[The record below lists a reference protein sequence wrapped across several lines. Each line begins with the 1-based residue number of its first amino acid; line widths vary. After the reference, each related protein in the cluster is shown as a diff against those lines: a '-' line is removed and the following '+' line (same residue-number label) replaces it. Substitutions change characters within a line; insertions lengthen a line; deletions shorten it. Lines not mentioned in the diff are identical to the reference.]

1 MTLQLS
7 HAFLPA
13 VRYVSHNR
21 PSTTKSTTT
30 WILPNESTNSNGMTN
45 KYDNNQYT
53 AVYLLQLLFRN
64 QTIKEI
70 SMLSLETYRNRH
82 LGMANESARQTAC
95 VCLQAHAG
103 RLKQAEHGERI
114 APEITT
120 KFDLTPV
127 QGHPRSSI
135 LVSIESPFTTSYYSL
150 IVTLAVSATVFEI
163 LTLEAKKIAEFFR
176 PTLV

>member
-1 MTLQLS
+1 
-7 HAFLPA
+7 
-13 VRYVSHNR
+13 
-21 PSTTKSTTT
+21 
-30 WILPNESTNSNGMTN
+30 MTN

-114 APEITT
+114 ACEAPAGACATERTS
-120 KFDLTPV
+120 
-127 QGHPRSSI
+127 GHLSENRSC
-135 LVSIESPFTTSYYSL
+135 
-150 IVTLAVSATVFEI
+150 AQ
-163 LTLEAKKIAEFFR
+163 
-176 PTLV
+176 